1 MRHGILKAMAG
12 CAGLCGLLAGCATS
26 VDMGGP
32 LGHYRYSY
40 DSRPV
45 IHEDDDATYHRDTY
59 TDRYSYDEPRTGITL
74 YHHDDDDD

>member
-1 MRHGILKAMAG
+1 MRHGFRKAMIAG
-12 CAGLCGLLAGCATS
+12 AGLCGLLAGCATS

-45 IHEDDDATYHRDTY
+45 IHEDAAGAAAHRY
-59 TDRYSYDEPRTGITL
+59 TDEDRYSYDEPRGGVTI
-74 YHHDDDDD
+74 YRHDDDD